1 MYAIIVGILF
11 YYESFKDS
19 AREIETLLKS
29 IRESAIEI
37 ISTDLDFDAAAD
49 LRSTTAGP
57 RLTRDY
63 DEAVKA
69 ETRQLDHLSL
79 LANRFS
85 KGYNN
90 FQRLRH
96 RGKYIIDKKN
106 LTKQRAEVDKAF
118 EKKKAAAINFETYA
132 QAFYRKKQQKA
143 LQELHRTLERQS
155 RLLEDL
161 NTRLSSIEKAPRIVR
176 EVLPSAMKV
185 ATSNPPG
192 SHWF

>member
-1 MYAIIVGILF
+1 MSCVPCPPCDDSVLSTIASIAGILTFMYAIIVGILF

-118 EKKKAAAINFETYA
+118 EKKKAAAIKSVMLPHRN
-132 QAFYRKKQQKA
+132 KK
-143 LQELHRTLERQS
+143 RGFR
-155 RLLEDL
+155 
-161 NTRLSSIEKAPRIVR
+161 
-176 EVLPSAMKV
+176 
-185 ATSNPPG
+185 
-192 SHWF
+192 SH